1 MSLSPVLRSHSA
13 YIRYRYAQNH
23 LEKLREQLRLEEK
36 LDNFDFN
43 SIAGDSSK
51 KIVRFKKHPDV
62 LLSLILG
69 DFIHSLRSSLDY
81 VACALVTLSNPEADL
96 KRVQFPFGRIGV
108 RLNRDDKGSVKGISE
123 EALEAIERARAQYGE
138 GLSLLCDFSNQDKHR
153 FLMPAYSHL
162 VPCKFAVDERTP
174 NSTTMSVQ
182 PKEGHEKLPPIRDGG
197 IVDFSDGTL
206 ITIKI
211 GFQLEA
217 GGVSY
222 RSESIDRINEAVRQ
236 TLNELLPLT
245 QSLKPTQGV
254 HP

>member
-1 MSLSPVLRSHSA
+1 V
-13 YIRYRYAQNH
+13 YAQDH
-23 LEKLREQLRLEEK
+23 LEKLREQLRLEER
-36 LDNFDFN
+36 LDNFELESLPD
-43 SIAGDSSK
+43 DERK
-51 KIVRFKKHPDV
+51 KTIRCKKPLPV
-62 LLSLILG
+62 SLSLTLG

-81 VACALVTLSNPEADL
+81 VTCALVALSNPDADL
-96 KRVQFPFGRIGV
+96 KRVQFPFGRKGV
-108 RLNRDDKGSVKGISE
+108 RLNRDDRGSVKGISE

-162 VPCKFAVDERTP
+162 VSCKFAVDTRTP

-182 PKEGHEKLPPIRDGG
+182 PLGRPEELAPLRDGD
-197 IVDFSDGTL
+197 IVDFSDGCLKTV
-206 ITIKI
+206 KI

-222 RSESIDRINEAVRQ
+222 RSESIDLINEAVRQ

-245 QSLKPTQGV
+245 QSLKPTQGYT
-254 HP
+254 PRNS